1 MSKTM
6 RISFLLA
13 ALVALAVPAASL
25 RAAWPS
31 GRSSEWHGYPRR
43 DFVLP
48 GDGARCIVVS
58 PKSPAEGAPWIWR
71 ARFWGHQPA
80 LDLQLLAKGFHLAY
94 CDVGG
99 LFGAPAAVERWNKF
113 HSLAVKEGLST
124 RPVLE
129 GMSRGG
135 LIIINWASANPDK
148 VSAIYGDNPVCNFNS
163 WPGGRNGKF
172 SKGDWSRCLKAYGI
186 SAEAARAHRQP
197 LSPETLKPLAGGNIP
212 IALVLGAA
220 DKVVPPGENGELLA
234 RHYQALGGPV
244 KVWRKPGKGHHP
256 HGLDPPDELAAWILQ
271 AVRGDF

>member
-80 LDLQLLAKGFHLAY
+80 LDLQLLAKGFPLAY

-234 RHYQALGGPV
+234 RHYQGLGGPV

-256 HGLDPPDELAAWILQ
+256 HGLNPPDELAAWILQ
-271 AVRGDF
+271 AVRGEF